1 MAPAAFGGKIL
12 GAGCNSPPAVSV
24 QFSKDLHEPASAL
37 DRSVKSIVQG
47 VSRFGV
53 IPKPTVIVRTIENG
67 KRVLLPD
74 TGISAGRPRHVAR

>member
-1 MAPAAFGGKIL
+1 MAPAAFGGNIL

-67 KRVLLPD
+67 NRVLLSD
-74 TGISAGRPRHVAR
+74 TSLNAGRSHHVAR